1 MVLWLWLVL
10 WGAAFVVKES
20 EEIRFDLLTA
30 SVGRRPRIAMG
41 IVVALAL
48 VVLYGASLK
57 ASFDYVTF
65 MKVEKSSYLKI
76 RMDWLFS
83 IFLVFLV
90 AVIVR
95 YVWLLWHLAARAR
108 SGGAGPDRDQLGP
121 VSAAFAYALAVIV
134 ALSLLGL
141 PVGHAMIAGSILY
154 LWAKGLD
161 MGTAAEQLLNGM
173 YTSYVLLA
181 IPLFILAAEF
191 MNSGSI
197 MDRLLRFCN
206 ALVGR
211 WRGGLAQVN
220 VLQSIVFASMS
231 GSALADAA
239 GSGKIMQTLMTRD
252 GKYPAAYAAALSAAS
267 SVIGPIIPPS
277 IPLVLYALV
286 SDTSIGFLFLAGVVP
301 GILLGLVQMGLIAAT
316 AKRRN
321 FPVEERVPLRE
332 LPRITREA
340 FPALMM
346 PVILLGCL
354 YSGITT
360 PTEAAAAAAA
370 YALLVSAF
378 LYRSL
383 SWADVYQSLA
393 RSARITISIGMLI
406 AGALVFNYVVTAE
419 NIPKAL
425 AAFLKGYELSPLAF
439 LLVVNLLLLAL
450 GCFLEGTTILLIII
464 PVLLPTAQALG
475 VDPVHFGVV
484 AVMNIM
490 IGLITPPYGLLLF
503 MMVKIAEVPL
513 RDLVR
518 EVLPFLAVMIGALAL
533 ITFVPDLVLVPAEA
547 PRLQGLKHAGPR
559 RRRHVVGRRA
569 RDAPGMGGLAHAR
582 AHARAPRHPG
592 LPARLALD
600 RGLGRAVVF
609 RSCTRPRD
617 SPPSRA
623 GPTSSG
629 STIRARGRAR

>member
-1 MVLWLWLVL
+1 
-10 WGAAFVVKES
+10 
-20 EEIRFDLLTA
+20 
-30 SVGRRPRIAMG
+30 
-41 IVVALAL
+41 
-48 VVLYGASLK
+48 
-57 ASFDYVTF
+57 
-65 MKVEKSSYLKI
+65 
-76 RMDWLFS
+76 
-83 IFLVFLV
+83 
-90 AVIVR
+90 
-95 YVWLLWHLAARAR
+95 
-108 SGGAGPDRDQLGP
+108 
-121 VSAAFAYALAVIV
+121 VSTAFAYALAAIV
-134 ALSLLGL
+134 VLSLLGL

-154 LWAKGLD
+154 LYVKGLD

-211 WRGGLAQVN
+211 FRGGLAQVN
-220 VLQSIVFASMS
+220 VVQSIVFASMS

-252 GKYPAAYAAALSAAS
+252 GKYTAAFAAALTAAS

-286 SDTSIGFLFLAGVVP
+286 SDTSIGFLFLAGLVP
-301 GILLGLVQMGLIAAT
+301 GILLGLVQMGLIAVT
-316 AKRRN
+316 ARRRN

-360 PTEAAAAAAA
+360 PTEAAAVAAA
-370 YALLVSAF
+370 YALVVSAL
-378 LYRSL
+378 LYRSI
-383 SWADVYQSLA
+383 SWRDVYHSLD

-439 LLVVNLLLLAL
+439 LLVVNLLLLVL
-450 GCFLEGTTILLIII
+450 GCLLEGTTILLVIV

-513 RDLVR
+513 KDLVR
-518 EVLPFLAVMIGALAL
+518 EVIPFLAVMIAALAL
-533 ITFVPDLVLVPAEA
+533 ITFVPDLVLAL
-547 PRLQGLKHAGPR
+547 PRL
-559 RRRHVVGRRA
+559 
-569 RDAPGMGGLAHAR
+569 
-582 AHARAPRHPG
+582 
-592 LPARLALD
+592 
-600 RGLGRAVVF
+600 LGYK
-609 RSCTRPRD
+609 
-617 SPPSRA
+617 
-623 GPTSSG
+623 G
-629 STIRARGRAR
+629 